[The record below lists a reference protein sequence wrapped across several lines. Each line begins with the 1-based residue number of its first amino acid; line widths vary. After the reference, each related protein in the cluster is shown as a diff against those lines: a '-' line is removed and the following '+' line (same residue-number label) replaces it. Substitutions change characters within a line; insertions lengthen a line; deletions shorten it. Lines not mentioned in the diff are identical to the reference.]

1 MERESWIME
10 SKKNK
15 TSGDTQE
22 KDLDQGRL
30 GTRIA
35 PGSLDGEIPPDDDD
49 LYSRPTGRAAPAARD
64 SGALFLGGPVS
75 DSEEESFGP
84 DNDELDALM
93 GEMAAAGATDVAA
106 IGATAT
112 AAHSTDKE
120 KDVPKVT
127 LVAPPAD
134 DEFADEM
141 EAMAELGDDW

>member
-22 KDLDQGRL
+22 KDLDQGRP
-30 GTRIA
+30 GPSIA
-35 PGSLDGEIPPDDDD
+35 PGSPDGEIPPNDDD
-49 LYSRPTGRAAPAARD
+49 LYSRPTRIVAPATGS

-75 DSEEESFGP
+75 DSEEENFGP
-84 DNDELDALM
+84 DDDELDTLM
-93 GEMAAAGATDVAA
+93 GEMAAAGAAGVAA
-106 IGATAT
+106 TGTTAV

-120 KDVPKVT
+120 KGVPKVT
-127 LVAPPAD
+127 PVAPPD